1 MRGAALHR
9 PRENVPER
17 DTVSADQNVR
27 SVRDGLPPA
36 RKAPARLTFALA
48 TDRRSFDALEAE
60 WNDLFERAAN
70 DTQLFQ
76 AFDWNRLWCDRYLN
90 DGDGSSLAIVTARS
104 AGRLVMIFPLALDT
118 SFGVRQLVWMGAP
131 LSQYGDV
138 LIDPE
143 IEAAPSLRAAWR
155 YVAEQLKPDLV
166 WLRKVRDDAVVA
178 PLMSEIGATA
188 SQRLDAPYID
198 LSGASDFEAHLQRRS
213 SRYRKRQRAAERRL
227 ASLGPVNYEHH
238 SEGAPAREHAA
249 AAIALKRAQLAAD
262 GVLSPAVADPR
273 MDAFFADI
281 AEAAGSA
288 PSLHVV
294 SLTSN
299 RDLAA
304 VDIFLGCKGRAAL
317 HVVAHDLDY
326 EKASVGSLLL
336 QHTIGE
342 AFNAGYR
349 TFDFLAPADDYKMR
363 WADGVVGVT
372 DWVLAPSRKGRAFAR
387 LYLGLARP
395 AIRIA
400 FGILPLTAR
409 RFIARHFFRRGVAPQ
424 RT

>member
-17 DTVSADQNVR
+17 DDVSPDQDFW
-27 SVRDGLPPA
+27 SAQDAHPSA
-36 RKAPARLTFALA
+36 RQAPAPLTFALV
-48 TDRRSFDALEAE
+48 TDRHGFDALEAE
-60 WNDLFERAAN
+60 WNDLFERTAN
-70 DTQLFQ
+70 GAQLFQ
-76 AFDWNRLWCDRYLN
+76 AFDWNRRWCDHYL
-90 DGDGSSLAIVTARS
+90 DHRTGLSLAIVTARS
-104 AGRLVMIFPLALDT
+104 AGRLVMVFPLALER
-118 SFGVRQLVWMGAP
+118 SFGLHQLVWMGAP

-155 YVAEQLKPDLV
+155 FIIDQLKPDLV
-166 WLRKVRDDAVVA
+166 WLRKVRDDAAGA
-178 PLMSEIGATA
+178 PLMREIGATA
-188 SQRLDAPYID
+188 TQRLEAPYID
-198 LSGASDFEAHLQRRS
+198 LSGADTFETHLQRRS

-227 ASLGPVNYEHH
+227 ASLGPANYEHH
-238 SEGAPAREHAA
+238 AEGPPAREQAA

-273 MDAFFADI
+273 MGAFFAD
-281 AEAAGSA
+281 AADTAGA
-288 PSLHVV
+288 VPNMHVV

-304 VDIFLGCKGRAAL
+304 VDIFLGCKDRAAL
-317 HVVAHDLDY
+317 HVVTHDLDY

-336 QHTIGE
+336 QHAIAE

-372 DWVLAPSRKGRAFAR
+372 DWVLPRSRKGRAFAR

-395 AIRIA
+395 TIRAA
-400 FGILPLTAR
+400 FGVLPLTAR
-409 RFIARHFFRRGVAPQ
+409 RFIARRFFRQGVASQP
-424 RT
+424 T